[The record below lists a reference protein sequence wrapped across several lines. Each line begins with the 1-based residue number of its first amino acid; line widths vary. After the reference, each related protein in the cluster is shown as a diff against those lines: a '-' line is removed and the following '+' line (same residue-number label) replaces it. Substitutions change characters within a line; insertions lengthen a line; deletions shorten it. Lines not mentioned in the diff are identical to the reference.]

1 MIILGIIFKWIKRL
15 LILFIACSLIGVLL
29 FRFIPVPFTPFMV
42 VRTIEQVSEGKGFRW
57 HKKWVPLQQI
67 SKNVPK
73 AMLAAED
80 QNFLEHNGFDFE
92 AIKKAY
98 KSNEKGRRVKGAST
112 ISQQTA
118 KNVFLWPGRTWVRK
132 GLEAWFTILI
142 ELFWSKERIMEV
154 YVNVIEMG
162 QGIYGIEAASRE
174 YYNKSSAELSRGEA
188 AMIAS
193 ILPNPILYSPMH
205 PDPKIFRKQ
214 KRVLGNM
221 SKLKGPGWGK

>member
-1 MIILGIIFKWIKRL
+1 MIIIGIIFRWIKRL
-15 LILFIACSLIGVLL
+15 VILFFALSLIGVLL

-42 VRTIEQVSEGKGFRW
+42 VKTIEQVSDGKGFRW
-57 HKKWVPLQQI
+57 HKEWVPLSQI
-67 SKNVPK
+67 SKHVPK

-80 QNFLEHNGFDFE
+80 QNFINHNGFDFE

-98 KSNEKGRRVKGAST
+98 KNNEKGRRIKGAST

-118 KNVFLWPGRTWVRK
+118 KNVFLWPGRTWIRK
-132 GLEAWFTILI
+132 GLEAWFTMLI

-162 QGIYGIEAASRE
+162 QGVYGIEAAAKE
-174 YYNKSSAELSRGEA
+174 YYNKSSADLSKGEA

-193 ILPNPILYSPMH
+193 ILPNPVLYSPLH
-205 PDPKIFRKQ
+205 PDPKIYRKQ
-214 KRVLGNM
+214 KRVLLNM
-221 SKLKGPGWGK
+221 SKIKGIDWGK

>member
-1 MIILGIIFKWIKRL
+1 M
-15 LILFIACSLIGVLL
+15 

-42 VRTIEQVSEGKGFRW
+42 VKTIEQVSDGKGFRW
-57 HKKWVPLQQI
+57 HKEWVPLSQI
-67 SKNVPK
+67 SKHVPK

-80 QNFLEHNGFDFE
+80 QNFINHNGFDFE

-98 KSNEKGRRVKGAST
+98 KNNEKGRRIKGAST

-118 KNVFLWPGRTWVRK
+118 KNVFLWPGRTWIRK
-132 GLEAWFTILI
+132 GLEAWFTMLI

-162 QGIYGIEAASRE
+162 QGVYGIEAAAKE
-174 YYNKSSAELSRGEA
+174 YYNKSSADLSKGEA

-193 ILPNPILYSPMH
+193 ILPNPVLYSPLH
-205 PDPKIFRKQ
+205 PDSKIYRKQ
-214 KRVLGNM
+214 KRVLLNM
-221 SKLKGPGWGK
+221 SKIKGIDWGK

>member
-1 MIILGIIFKWIKRL
+1 M
-15 LILFIACSLIGVLL
+15 

-42 VRTIEQVSEGKGFRW
+42 VKTIEQVSDGKGFRW
-57 HKKWVPLQQI
+57 HKEWVPLSQI
-67 SKNVPK
+67 SKHVPK

-80 QNFLEHNGFDFE
+80 QNFINHNGFDFE

-98 KSNEKGRRVKGAST
+98 KNNEKGRRIKGAST

-118 KNVFLWPGRTWVRK
+118 KNVFLWPGRTWIRK
-132 GLEAWFTILI
+132 GLEAWFTMLI

-162 QGIYGIEAASRE
+162 QGVYGIEAAAKE
-174 YYNKSSAELSRGEA
+174 YYNKSSADLSKGEA

-193 ILPNPILYSPMH
+193 ILPNPVLYSPLH
-205 PDPKIFRKQ
+205 PDPKIYRKQ
-214 KRVLGNM
+214 KRVLLNM
-221 SKLKGPGWGK
+221 SKIKGIDWGK

>member
-1 MIILGIIFKWIKRL
+1 
-15 LILFIACSLIGVLL
+15 
-29 FRFIPVPFTPFMV
+29 MV